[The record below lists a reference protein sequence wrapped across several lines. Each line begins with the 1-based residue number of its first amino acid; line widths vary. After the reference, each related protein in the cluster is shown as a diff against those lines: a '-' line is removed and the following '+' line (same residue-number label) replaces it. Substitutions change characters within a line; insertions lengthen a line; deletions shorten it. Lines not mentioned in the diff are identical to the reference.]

1 MSLHDLVAAVD
12 DREKR
17 VTVYAPTLSSGLTKR
32 FESRDVEVVHRLV
45 APEDAVPTVTVS
57 EGDRCLGY
65 AELTALDGP
74 EVDTTPGHATFADD
88 RYRDLLTL
96 LSDTTARSFDRTHLL
111 ATSHEFE
118 DRAWRVGE
126 GRLHAGFQSLSALRA
141 QATTYELLAGLDD
154 LDLHV
159 YGRPDWS
166 PELPGATVHTD
177 VGPEIEYTWFVAFD
191 GGRDDRKC
199 ALVAEERDGG
209 FYGFWTYRPETV
221 DGVLDHLESTY
232 CD

>member
-1 MSLHDLVAAVD
+1 MSLHELVAAVD

-74 EVDTTPGHATFADD
+74 EVDTAPGHATVTDE

-96 LSDTTARSFDRTHLL
+96 LSDTTARSFDRDHLL
-111 ATSHEFE
+111 ATSTEFE
-118 DRAWRVGE
+118 ERAWRVGE
-126 GRLHAGFQSLSALRA
+126 GRLHVGFQSLSALRA
-141 QATTYELLAGLDD
+141 QATTYDLLAGLDD

-159 YGRPDWS
+159 YGCPDWS
-166 PELPGATVHTD
+166 PELPGATLHTD
-177 VGPEIEYTWFVAFD
+177 VGPEIARTWFVAFD
-191 GGRDDRKC
+191 GGRDDQTC
-199 ALVAEERDGG
+199 ALVAEERDQG
-209 FYGFWTYRPETV
+209 FHGFWTYRPATV
-221 DGVLDHLESTY
+221 RAVLDHLESTY

>member
-17 VTVYAPTLSSGLTKR
+17 VTVYASTLSSGLTKR

-45 APEDAVPTVTVS
+45 ASEDAVPTVTVS
-57 EGDRCLGY
+57 EGPRCLGY

-74 EVDTTPGHATFADD
+74 EVDTAPGHATFADE

-96 LSDTTARSFDRTHLL
+96 LSDTTTRSFDREHLL
-111 ATSHEFE
+111 ATSQEFE

-126 GRLHAGFQSLSALRA
+126 GRFHVGFQSLSALRS
-141 QATTYELLAGLDD
+141 QATTYDLLAGLAD
-154 LDLHV
+154 LDVHV

-166 PELPGATVHTD
+166 PEVPGATVHGE
-177 VGPEIEYTWFVAFD
+177 VGPEVADTWFVAFD

-199 ALVAEERDGG
+199 ALVAEEREER
-209 FYGFWTYRPETV
+209 FYGFTTYRPETV
-221 DGVLDHLESTY
+221 DAVLDHLESTY